1 MIKDL
6 RDARL
11 VDAVPRVVAG
21 QDWVRA
27 LSEAVGVLHERTLRY
42 IDDSQIYT
50 SLDTAT
56 EPVLDALA
64 EGGEN
69 TEGMSRETVTRTP
82 EPLDT
87 EDVTLYLFAIDGI
100 MIH

>member
-42 IDDSQIYT
+42 IDDTTI
-50 SLDTAT
+50 
-56 EPVLDALA
+56 
-64 EGGEN
+64 
-69 TEGMSRETVTRTP
+69 
-82 EPLDT
+82 PLCRRVPCD
-87 EDVTLYLFAIDGI
+87 
-100 MIH
+100 MQKSS

>member
-50 SLDTAT
+50 GWTARHGRSRPRT
-56 EPVLDALA
+56 ARTLPRI
-64 EGGEN
+64 N
-69 TEGMSRETVTRTP
+69 TKPTYGRKGRT
-82 EPLDT
+82 
-87 EDVTLYLFAIDGI
+87 
-100 MIH
+100 

>member
-42 IDDSQIYT
+42 MHQYET
-50 SLDTAT
+50 WARY
-56 EPVLDALA
+56 
-64 EGGEN
+64 N
-69 TEGMSRETVTRTP
+69 TEIGCLLGKYIASVKK
-82 EPLDT
+82 
-87 EDVTLYLFAIDGI
+87 
-100 MIH
+100 

>member
-27 LSEAVGVLHERTLRY
+27 LSEAVGVLHERTL
-42 IDDSQIYT
+42 QPN
-50 SLDTAT
+50 LHK
-56 EPVLDALA
+56 P
-64 EGGEN
+64 
-69 TEGMSRETVTRTP
+69 
-82 EPLDT
+82 
-87 EDVTLYLFAIDGI
+87 
-100 MIH
+100 

>member
-42 IDDSQIYT
+42 MGYIA
-50 SLDTAT
+50 TAI
-56 EPVLDALA
+56 V
-64 EGGEN
+64 GVVIG
-69 TEGMSRETVTRTP
+69 
-82 EPLDT
+82 
-87 EDVTLYLFAIDGI
+87 YLFKRIG
-100 MIH
+100 M

>member
-50 SLDTAT
+50 
-56 EPVLDALA
+56 
-64 EGGEN
+64 
-69 TEGMSRETVTRTP
+69 
-82 EPLDT
+82 
-87 EDVTLYLFAIDGI
+87 
-100 MIH
+100 